1 MKDCQTGGLAV
12 SRACGRIFRNLES
25 KNKLKIYWD
34 CLDSLMK
41 KTRTR
46 HTDQFLFSFITLMM
60 CYTIRVYLGVKTC
73 EVFLCFVAI
82 VRVRVY
88 YGDFN

>member
-1 MKDCQTGGLAV
+1 M
-12 SRACGRIFRNLES
+12 SRVCGRIFRNLES
-25 KNKLKIYWD
+25 KNKLKIHWH
-34 CLDSLMK
+34 CFDSLMT

-46 HTDQFLFSFITLMM
+46 HTASVLILFYYMR
-60 CYTIRVYLGVKTC
+60 YTILVYLDVKTC

-88 YGDFN
+88 YVDFN